1 MRSKN
6 GLLAKNIKAIR
17 VTLLNL
23 KRRGTLEPVQIEGI
37 DRVLE
42 LVKALAHSLDT
53 SDGRRA
59 RAQLEEI
66 SKWLVKTF
74 THLEVGG
81 E

>member
-1 MRSKN
+1 MRSKH
-6 GLLAKNIKAIR
+6 GLFTKNIKAIR
-17 VTLLNL
+17 VSLRNL
-23 KRRGTLEPVQIEGI
+23 KSRGTLETGQIEGI

-42 LVKALAHSLDT
+42 LLRALAHSLDT
-53 SDGRRA
+53 SNDRRA

-74 THLEVGG
+74 IHLEADG